1 MQQTRAKLKLITGY
15 RYKIIVQMNQ
25 VSQPNLQLLI
35 NVNEGNHSPLGYTL
49 RPLMI
54 VGLNIYNISIR
65 SEIN

>member
-1 MQQTRAKLKLITGY
+1 MQQIRAKLKLITGMV
-15 RYKIIVQMNQ
+15 IIVRMNQ

-49 RPLMI
+49 RPHVI

-65 SEIN
+65 SGIN